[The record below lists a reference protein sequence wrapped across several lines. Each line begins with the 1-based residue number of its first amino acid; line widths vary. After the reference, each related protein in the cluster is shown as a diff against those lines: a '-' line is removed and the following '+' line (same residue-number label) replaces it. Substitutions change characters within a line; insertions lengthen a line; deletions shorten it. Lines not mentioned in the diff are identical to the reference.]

1 MMAKKAWEAAIGEPA
16 TNPGNADLLLSDKVS
31 ERKRKQITRQE
42 EEDEAAHQARMAKLA
57 KETATSEA
65 AVEKTSEKKEEG
77 GIGGFKITGGMNL
90 GNIDYPAM
98 LQKQID
104 ERDDL
109 RKQAEETAGRQQQIS
124 DELRERLH
132 VSEMQVLKTSFE
144 AQMQLLT
151 KMIEANASKGGF
163 TEQLTAAREIAKE
176 LGFEKGATGA
186 GSSEMIQVEL
196 KKLDFEHQV
205 AMRKMAKDD
214 RAEERRWKLELR
226 RLDDERTAK
235 TEELAQARERNAMFA
250 KAPEMIGTAFAKGLA
265 ASGGE
270 TEVASDPPP
279 VRKGQAQAITAGIGE
294 GGEAKCSQCG
304 QPVAVGPTAGTA
316 VCASCGAKYPIR
328 RVQAES
334 PAEPEEEE

>member
-1 MMAKKAWEAAIGEPA
+1 VSKKEFLLELGGRTEKPLDTDTLLGDA
-16 TNPGNADLLLSDKVS
+16 TSK
-31 ERKRKQITRQE
+31 RKRREIERQE
-42 EEDEAAHQARMAKLA
+42 EKDEAKHKADMAKYK
-57 KETATSEA
+57 KEQTSA
-65 AVEKTSEKKEEG
+65 DVAVEKSGEKKEEG
-77 GIGGFKITGGMNL
+77 LGGFKITGGMNL

-109 RKQAEETAGRQQQIS
+109 RKQAEDSAGRQQQIS

-132 VSEMQVLKTSFE
+132 TSEMQVLKTSFE
-144 AQMQLLT
+144 AQMQILT

-270 TEVASDPPP
+270 TEVTSEPPP

-304 QPVAVGPTAGTA
+304 QPVAVGPTARTA